1 MDKETLNAKNGS
13 HSAALWTRKV
23 NGLLISKIL
32 AKNVNYDKA
41 KEILAAAGHGWRMPT
56 LAEFFEIL
64 ERVGKDGLAEAVGT
78 TTPTMTDIFVQS
90 IDREDDISTISIDGR
105 HLACNICNAAKERG
119 MGDWFADVVLVKT
132 DIGERSF
139 KFAQRFANEA
149 SEEIKQLLKS
159 YNVIGL
165 DFDKYRGKCRI
176 EDYDYIVQTD
186 YDYDDNSLCGIYL
199 KDDTLYVA
207 ESNGSDLYLDSYRCD
222 LEVELYELVKTIFE
236 QVDNGELELYEYPED
251 NI

>member
-1 MDKETLNAKNGS
+1 MDKETL
-13 HSAALWTRKV
+13 KV
-23 NGLLISKIL
+23 NGLLISKTL

-41 KEILAAAGHGWRMPT
+41 KEILAAAGHGWRIPT

-105 HLACNICNAAKERG
+105 HLACNVCNAAKERG

-132 DIGERSF
+132 DISTRAYCLAS
-139 KFAQRFANEA
+139 RYANEA
-149 SEEIKQLLKS
+149 VNEIKHLLKFHNAS
-159 YNVIGL
+159 GL

-186 YDYDDNSLCGIYL
+186 DDDFNMLCGIYL
-199 KDDTLYVA
+199 ANDCIYIAD
-207 ESNGSDLYLDSYRCD
+207 SNGNDDLIDSYRCD
-222 LEVELYELVKTIFE
+222 LEVDLYDLVKEIFD
-236 QVDNGELELYEYPED
+236 QVDKGELEIYEYPED
-251 NI
+251 